1 MPFSLDTNIVIA
13 LIGQK
18 SPAANLRLQQ
28 VRNRGH
34 DVSISAIVTHEL
46 RFGAELSAD
55 PAGRHTRLDNFFLGP
70 FRVLRFEEDD
80 AREAAGIRALLRKAG
95 TPIGPYD
102 VLIAGQARRHGL
114 TLVTA
119 NVREFERVPGL
130 AVENWL

>member
-18 SPAANLRLQQ
+18 SPPANRRLQQ

-102 VLIAGQARRHGL
+102 VRGIA
-114 TLVTA
+114 
-119 NVREFERVPGL
+119 
-130 AVENWL
+130 